1 MNKKLL
7 AGTLSVFIIMLFVLP
22 AVSLA
27 QGPDPTTF
35 TTGPATGTF
44 SPPPKTSGGGP
55 AVGTGDPGGGGDP
68 AVGPSNIKVT
78 NPISVDN
85 LNAFIKI
92 ILEGIIKIGI
102 PIIAIALVYSGY
114 LFVEAMG
121 DPGKLKK
128 AKDAFVYCFVG
139 AAILLGSWA
148 LAQMISDTV
157 LQIK

>member
-1 MNKKLL
+1 MIKKFFNKKLL
-7 AGTLSVFIIMLFVLP
+7 AGVLGIFVFMLMALP
-22 AVSLA
+22 MISLA
-27 QGPDPTTF
+27 NSHGTTTF
-35 TTGPATGTF
+35 TTGPAGGTLT
-44 SPPPKTSGGGP
+44 PP
-55 AVGTGDPGGGGDP
+55 VGTGNPGGTLTPP
-68 AVGPSNIKVT
+68 AGSSNIKVT

-85 LNAFIKI
+85 LNGFIKI

-102 PIIAIALVYSGY
+102 PIIAIALVYSGF

-128 AKDAFVYCFVG
+128 AKDAFVYCFIG

>member
-1 MNKKLL
+1 M
-7 AGTLSVFIIMLFVLP
+7 LSVFIIMLFVLP

-27 QGPDPTTF
+27 QDPPPTTF
-35 TTGPATGTF
+35 TTGPSTGTF
-44 SPPPKTSGGGP
+44 SPPPKTIDPSGLGGP
-55 AVGTGDPGGGGDP
+55 SVGTTDPSGLGGPSTGS
-68 AVGPSNIKVT
+68 SNIKVT

-85 LNAFIKI
+85 LNGFIKI
-92 ILEGIIKIGI
+92 LLEGIIKIGI
-102 PIIAIALVYSGY
+102 PIIAIALVYSGF

-128 AKDAFVYCFVG
+128 AKDAFVYCFIG

>member
-1 MNKKLL
+1 MIKKFFNKKTSNKIL
-7 AGTLSVFIIMLFVLP
+7 ASMLAVFIIMLFIIP

-27 QGPDPTTF
+27 QDPSGDLGTDPSPNPNPAPTT
-35 TTGPATGTF
+35 TT
-44 SPPPKTSGGGP
+44 
-55 AVGTGDPGGGGDP
+55 
-68 AVGPSNIKVT
+68 KVI
-78 NPISVDN
+78 NPIKIDTVN
-85 LNAFIKI
+85 GFIKTV
-92 ILEGIIKIGI
+92 LEGIIKIGI
-102 PIIAIALVYSGY
+102 PVIAIALVYSGY

-128 AKDAFVYCFVG
+128 AKDAFVYCFIG